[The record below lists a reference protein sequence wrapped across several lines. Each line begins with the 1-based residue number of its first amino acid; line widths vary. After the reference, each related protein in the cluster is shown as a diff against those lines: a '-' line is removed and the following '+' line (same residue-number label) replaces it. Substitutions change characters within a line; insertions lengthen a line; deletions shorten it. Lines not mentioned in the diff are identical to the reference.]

1 MVGVEGSGTNPVPMQ
16 TVHVKVLIAPVPL
29 QWAHRICGVLTSTR
43 PVPPQMQHL
52 EIQDMIPNGSVP
64 VPLQKEQ
71 VTSSIPVGS
80 VVGSGISVP

>member
-1 MVGVEGSGTNPVPMQ
+1 MVGSEGRGTNPVPMQ
-16 TVHVKVLIAPVPL
+16 TVHVKVLIAPVPW
-29 QWAHRICGVLTSTR
+29 QWGHWICGVLTSTR

-71 VTSSIPVGS
+71 VTSSIPVSS
-80 VVGSGISVP
+80 VLGSGISVP